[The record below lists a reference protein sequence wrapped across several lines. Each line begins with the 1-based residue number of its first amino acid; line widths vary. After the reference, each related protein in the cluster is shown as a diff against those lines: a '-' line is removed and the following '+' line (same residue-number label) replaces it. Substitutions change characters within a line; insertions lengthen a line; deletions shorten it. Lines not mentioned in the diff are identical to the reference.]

1 MSRFKKEVAAVIAN
15 QDVRDPRAALLA
27 IEKLLTAKVAGPK
40 KLKVYVK
47 LLGEVLCIN
56 VFKRDD
62 GKFAATVFSEE
73 FTGEIGF
80 VVDLGRAINAVLAAR
95 EEIANQTLNKIIAQ
109 EKQDV

>member
-27 IEKLLTAKVAGPK
+27 IEKLLTAKITGPK
-40 KLKVYVK
+40 KPKVHAQ
-47 LLGEVLCIN
+47 LPGEVLRIN

-62 GKFAATVFSEE
+62 GEFAATVLSEE
-73 FTGEIGF
+73 FTGEVGR
-80 VVDLGRAINAVLAAR
+80 VVDLGRAINVASTAL
-95 EEIANQTLNKIIAQ
+95 ESIANQTLNKITAQ